1 MNHTYK
7 IHTQAVGKSTAM
19 RLLIHYVG
27 DVHQPLHSTSRINDE
42 FPKGDRGGNSFKLDD
57 PLGELHAVW
66 DSVLGEFSGY
76 ATLPF
81 SDADWD
87 TYTANARRIRGAYP
101 VPDDVAS
108 NLDFSSWAKEA
119 NVLAKNVVYKG
130 VKENEKVPESYIT
143 ANKPIA
149 EKQLAIGGARLANLL
164 IALDLEKNQVQ
175 QAKFLQ

>member
-7 IHTQAVGKSTAM
+7 IHTEEVGKSTAM

-76 ATLPF
+76 ETLPF
-81 SDADWD
+81 NTSAWA
-87 TYTANARRIRGAYP
+87 TYGANSKRIREAYP
-101 VPDDVAS
+101 VSDDVAN
-108 NLDFSSWAKEA
+108 NLNFSDWAKEA
-119 NVLAKNVVYKG
+119 NELAKNVVYSG

-164 IALDLEKNQVQ
+164 IALDLAMQKQET
-175 QAKFLQ
+175 KFL